1 MCSICSQGCFPGTVS
16 SERLSRSLAPI
27 LAKLDHLTELARL
40 PSTAAVAASPLEP
53 RAAAAARSVPVYS
66 WGGEIRKLPEG
77 ATLPEGKSSALV
89 CWQHWIAGNERFALF
104 GWPCCACTSKF
115 AQFGISTISHRST
128 YRLQCRENEEAFLRF
143 PFGGENDRSCSEAC
157 QRVGT

>member
-66 WGGEIRKLPEG
+66 WGGEIRKLALPEG
-77 ATLPEGKSSALV
+77 ATLPEGKSSAKKRKGAPKL
-89 CWQHWIAGNERFALF
+89 
-104 GWPCCACTSKF
+104 
-115 AQFGISTISHRST
+115 
-128 YRLQCRENEEAFLRF
+128 RECHLRPMF
-143 PFGGENDRSCSEAC
+143 RCSE
-157 QRVGT
+157 